1 MRSLLIV
8 AGVWAVSLLVPAG
21 VVLPAASC
29 LMPPYKQ
36 SQADKSYLKAFHH
49 LVRAPDAD
57 RYDALIARHAQR
69 RHLNPR
75 LLKAVIAAESGF
87 DPRARSPR
95 GALGLMQ
102 VMPSTAREM
111 GVAGS
116 LEDPAN
122 NVAAGAA
129 YLALLHALAFKRYRL
144 TGSYAQAPYWIEKRV
159 VAAYNA
165 GPKALGGTG
174 WCAQTRLYAD
184 KVMFFYHSDLA
195 QLRVKAERQG
205 LLAAAGGAAD
215 GE

>member
-8 AGVWAVSLLVPAG
+8 ASVWAVSLLVPAG

-36 SQADKSYLKAFHH
+36 SQADRSYLKAFHH
-49 LVRAPDAD
+49 LVRAPDTD
-57 RYDALIARHAQR
+57 LYDTLIVRQAQR
-69 RHLNPR
+69 RRLNPR

-102 VMPSTAREM
+102 VLPSTAREM
-111 GVAGS
+111 GVYGS

-122 NVAAGAA
+122 NIAAGAA
-129 YLALLHALAFKRYRL
+129 YLAVLHSAAYRRYRM
-144 TGSYAQAPYWIEKRV
+144 TGSYASAPYWLEKRV

-174 WCAQTRLYAD
+174 WCRQTRLYAD

-195 QLRVKAERQG
+195 QVRLKAERQ
-205 LLAAAGGAAD
+205 AVAQD
-215 GE
+215 